1 MHMFHTASLKLGL
14 ERAVLSQNREQND
27 ESDDATKSTRTIERE
42 AQAKEIDNL
51 LKKGA
56 YDVFRDDDDK
66 EAEKFMETDIDQL
79 LEISSKTVTYG
90 AAATSSLGSCAR
102 P

>member
-1 MHMFHTASLKLGL
+1 MFHSASLKLGL
-14 ERAVLSQNREQND
+14 ERAVMSQNREQN
-27 ESDDATKSTRTIERE
+27 EENEEGTKSSKKSNRE
-42 AQAKEIDNL
+42 AQAKEIDQL

-79 LEISSKTVTYG
+79 LEHSSKTVSYG
-90 AAATSSLGSCAR
+90 ATATSALGTW
-102 P
+102 PG